1 MFKRT
6 RVGSFQT
13 ARQAHLDTSVANSH
27 VPSPLGGKKALR
39 TPVGVEGGSFVQ
51 DPMAGMHEF
60 DTLPL
65 EGRTYGV
72 TQANP
77 GQRYDTVSAIRK
89 KGITSYKKVQGYG

>member
-6 RVGSFQT
+6 RIGSFVT

-27 VPSPLGGKKALR
+27 VPSPMGGKAALL
-39 TPVGVEGGSFVQ
+39 TPPSVEGGTFVQ
-51 DPMAGMHEF
+51 DPMAAMHEF
-60 DTLPL
+60 DSLPL

-72 TQANP
+72 TQVNP
-77 GQRYDTVSAIRK
+77 GQRYDTVASVRR